1 MPQRPKDCE
10 VQSGASRAKLVL
22 NGRPLRG
29 ASEGKKIMIYKNNIE
44 DEKKFL
50 KKYYLTRGLPV
61 LFALPIYFLIFNYVF
76 DSGEDLSGD
85 KWILYFSFF
94 TTTILVI
101 TVALICGKKYKKNY
115 EKYELEI
122 SETELISR
130 TDKFQRVIKINDLA
144 KIDFSKSG
152 RIIVYDIKG
161 NSIIINDYLSG
172 FAEIKKLLSSKK
184 ISEENITLLKKHKI
198 AKIVKNPNFIIYLI
212 IILMVVLRI
221 IQFIY

>member
-1 MPQRPKDCE
+1 
-10 VQSGASRAKLVL
+10 
-22 NGRPLRG
+22 
-29 ASEGKKIMIYKNNIE
+29 
-44 DEKKFL
+44 
-50 KKYYLTRGLPV
+50 
-61 LFALPIYFLIFNYVF
+61 
-76 DSGEDLSGD
+76 
-85 KWILYFSFF
+85 
-94 TTTILVI
+94 
-101 TVALICGKKYKKNY
+101 LICGKKYKKNY